1 MFCFSRG
8 FYKECPTGEV
18 DKQKMLDMYRLLL
31 PPGNA
36 RVFVE
41 QLFGL
46 FDTDKGGT
54 IDFKV
59 KFSKTTSKITIPNL
73 RTLLFSAFKNSGNS
87 EAALEANFGTESVPS
102 VQ

>member
-59 KFSKTTSKITIPNL
+59 KFSFHLLCSLLLKIPGIYL
-73 RTLLFSAFKNSGNS
+73 CY
-87 EAALEANFGTESVPS
+87 
-102 VQ
+102 

>member
-1 MFCFSRG
+1 
-8 FYKECPTGEV
+8 
-18 DKQKMLDMYRLLL
+18 MYCLLL

-46 FDTDKGGT
+46 FDSDKSGS

-59 KFSKTTSKITIPNL
+59 LKDSQQLFKTFKFVFLGVHGGNRHAYLRDTRAETTLDI
-73 RTLLFSAFKNSGNS
+73 
-87 EAALEANFGTESVPS
+87 
-102 VQ
+102 